1 MRAQEFFARRRGGG
15 GAPCLLAGRE
25 IRFPRRSFVLP
36 SLSRMGSETIE
47 IFRTPSAWNDLETI
61 VVEFVVGYVL
71 TILVFAQFELLTGCN
86 RRLNVFLRAW

>member
-1 MRAQEFFARRRGGG
+1 MRAQEFFCQ
-15 GAPCLLAGRE
+15 APAALALLA
-25 IRFPRRSFVLP
+25 FWQAAKFVFLADPLFLP
-36 SLSRMGSETIE
+36 SPSRMGSETIE

-61 VVEFVVGYVL
+61 VVEFVIGYVL